1 MTWTVHFHGK
11 AELEFQGLP
20 IALKARVARL
30 VETMMAFGP
39 NLGMPHSKA
48 LGSGLF
54 ELRAKSAEGIARA
67 LYVGAEGQSLVIL
80 LVTVKKSDKLPPR
93 ILASARQ
100 RRKEFK
106 L

>member
-1 MTWTVHFHGK
+1 MTWRVHFHGK
-11 AELEFQGLP
+11 AELEFQALP
-20 IALKARVARL
+20 VALRARVARL
-30 VETMMAFGP
+30 IETMLVFGP

-54 ELRAKSAEGIARA
+54 ELRAKSVEGIARV
-67 LYVGAEGQSLVIL
+67 LYVGAEQQSLVIL

-93 ILASARQ
+93 TLALAKQ
-100 RRKEFK
+100 RRKELK